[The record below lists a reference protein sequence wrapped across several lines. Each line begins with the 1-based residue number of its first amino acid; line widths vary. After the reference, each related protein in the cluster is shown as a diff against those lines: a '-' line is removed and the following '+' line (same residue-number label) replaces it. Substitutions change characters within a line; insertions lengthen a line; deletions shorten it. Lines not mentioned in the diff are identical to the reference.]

1 MQKQGDTFM
10 KENVLRTAT
19 IASER
24 VAQGFTASKEAVAEA
39 LEDGR
44 KLVKRTRRSAEDLLD
59 EASHNIR
66 RFPIR
71 SVVIALGAGIVIG
84 AVVSRNGRS

>member
-1 MQKQGDTFM
+1 M

-39 LEDGR
+39 LKDGR
-44 KLVKRTRRSAEDLLD
+44 KLMKRTRRTTEDFLD

-71 SVVIALGAGIVIG
+71 SVVIALGAGIMIG
-84 AVVSRNGRS
+84 AVLSRNGRS

>member
-1 MQKQGDTFM
+1 M

>member
-1 MQKQGDTFM
+1 M

-19 IASER
+19 MAGER
-24 VAQGFTASKEAVAEA
+24 VAQGFTASKEAVTEA
-39 LEDGR
+39 LQDGR
-44 KLVKRTRRSAEDLLD
+44 KLVKRTRRNAEHLLD

-71 SVVIALGAGIVIG
+71 SVVIAFGAGIVIG
-84 AVVSRNGRS
+84 AVASRNGRS

>member
-1 MQKQGDTFM
+1 M

-19 IASER
+19 IAGDR
-24 VAQGFTASKEAVAEA
+24 VMQGFTASKDAVVDA

-44 KLVKRTRRSAEDLLD
+44 KLVKRTQRTAEELLD

-66 RFPIR
+66 RSPIG
-71 SVVIALGAGIVIG
+71 SVAIAFGVGLMAGFLI
-84 AVVSRNGRS
+84 SRTARR